1 MGTQTELFLSGKST
15 PINTLKFWLRCWGE
29 GKSKDRTLSR
39 LPHDVYV
46 VGTQES
52 SMADKDW
59 VNLLKATLK
68 ATLMVDVDLVRAQYI
83 FFIHEFSTLLF
94 VLLTLSY
101 MSC

>member
-1 MGTQTELFLSGKST
+1 
-15 PINTLKFWLRCWGE
+15 
-29 GKSKDRTLSR
+29 
-39 LPHDVYV
+39 
-46 VGTQES
+46 
-52 SMADKDW
+52 MADKDW

>member
-1 MGTQTELFLSGKST
+1 M
-15 PINTLKFWLRCWGE
+15 
-29 GKSKDRTLSR
+29 
-39 LPHDVYV
+39 
-46 VGTQES
+46 GTQES